1 MDTQDKRQKL
11 NKNKNDQLNLFLC
24 SNTESGQRSIKLWL
38 NLDFLVG
45 LANGVGDVVLV
56 LVIGDECGG
65 DLANGDGDDDSVVDC
80 KGDECGDDLAIGD
93 DDVDDDCDCEGD
105 ECGDDLA
112 NGDDDGE
119 EYEDEL
125 GDGCGDDFLIL
136 MGATQPMFFE
146 LMNVMLFND
155 ACW

>member
-1 MDTQDKRQKL
+1 MDTRDKREKL

-80 KGDECGDDLAIGD
+80 KGDECGDDLA
-93 DDVDDDCDCEGD
+93 
-105 ECGDDLA
+105 

-125 GDGCGDDFLIL
+125 GDGRGDDFLIL

>member
-11 NKNKNDQLNLFLC
+11 NKKKKDQLNLFLC

-45 LANGVGDVVLV
+45 LANGDGDGVLV

-65 DLANGDGDDDSVVDC
+65 DLANGDGDDDSVV
-80 KGDECGDDLAIGD
+80 
-93 DDVDDDCDCEGD
+93 DCEGD

-125 GDGCGDDFLIL
+125 GDGRGDDFLIL
-136 MGATQPMFFE
+136 MGATQPMFFQ

>member
-1 MDTQDKRQKL
+1 MDTRDKRQKL

-56 LVIGDECGG
+56 LVIGDECGD
-65 DLANGDGDDDSVVDC
+65 DLANGDGDDDSVV
-80 KGDECGDDLAIGD
+80 
-93 DDVDDDCDCEGD
+93 DCEGD

-125 GDGCGDDFLIL
+125 GDGRGDDFLIL

>member
-1 MDTQDKRQKL
+1 MDTRDKRQKL

-80 KGDECGDDLAIGD
+80 
-93 DDVDDDCDCEGD
+93 EGD

-112 NGDDDGE
+112 NGDD
-119 EYEDEL
+119 YFYL
-125 GDGCGDDFLIL
+125 
-136 MGATQPMFFE
+136 
-146 LMNVMLFND
+146 
-155 ACW
+155 

>member
-1 MDTQDKRQKL
+1 MDTRDKRQKL

-80 KGDECGDDLAIGD
+80 
-93 DDVDDDCDCEGD
+93 EGD

-125 GDGCGDDFLIL
+125 GDGRGDDFLIL

>member
-24 SNTESGQRSIKLWL
+24 SNTELGQRSIKLWL

-56 LVIGDECGG
+56 LGIGDECGG
-65 DLANGDGDDDSVVDC
+65 DLANGDGDDDSVV
-80 KGDECGDDLAIGD
+80 
-93 DDVDDDCDCEGD
+93 DCEGD

-125 GDGCGDDFLIL
+125 GDGRGDDFLIL

>member
-11 NKNKNDQLNLFLC
+11 NKKKKDQLNLFLC

-45 LANGVGDVVLV
+45 LANGDGDGVLV
-56 LVIGDECGG
+56 LVIGDECGD
-65 DLANGDGDDDSVVDC
+65 DLANGDGDGDGDDDSVV
-80 KGDECGDDLAIGD
+80 
-93 DDVDDDCDCEGD
+93 DCEGD

-125 GDGCGDDFLIL
+125 GDGRGDDFLIL
-136 MGATQPMFFE
+136 MGATQPMFFQ

>member
-1 MDTQDKRQKL
+1 MDTLDKRQKL
-11 NKNKNDQLNLFLC
+11 NNNKNDQWNLFLC

-80 KGDECGDDLAIGD
+80 
-93 DDVDDDCDCEGD
+93 EGD

-125 GDGCGDDFLIL
+125 GDGRGDDFLIL